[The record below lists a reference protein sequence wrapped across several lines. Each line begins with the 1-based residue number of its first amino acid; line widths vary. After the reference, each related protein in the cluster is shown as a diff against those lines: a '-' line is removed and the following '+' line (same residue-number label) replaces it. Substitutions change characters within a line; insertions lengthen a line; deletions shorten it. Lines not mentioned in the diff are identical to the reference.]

1 MPQETNLNVAPY
13 FDDFDPQS
21 NYYKVLFKPAYP
33 VQARELNNLQSI
45 LQNQVEDMGQ
55 HFFKEGA
62 KVIPGQLTYLSS
74 YYAIQIEPEYL
85 GIPVALYLDQ
95 LVGTLI
101 TGQQSGVTARVSSY
115 ITNEES
121 ERGNYTLY
129 IDYFESSTTD
139 AATATFFDDEVLLTS
154 ENIQFATTF
163 IGANEGFAKA
173 LPVNANAV
181 GSAFALS
188 NGVYFLRGHFVDVF
202 DQILILDQY
211 NNKPSYRIG
220 LNVIESIVSS
230 DEDPT
235 LTDNAQGFN
244 NYTAPGAD
252 RFKISATLQKK
263 ASNDYDDQNFVQLAE
278 VQNGILREVNTGT
291 DYNILGDELARR
303 TFDES
308 GHYYTRDFLSTVHNS
323 LNNGFG
329 NRGIYNANQ
338 TTYQGNTP
346 SDDLGIYKISPG
358 KAYVRGYEVELRG
371 PSFLDFPKPRTTK
384 TLEGRSVSF
393 SFGPSFQVNRAF
405 GAPSIGFDTT
415 NIISLRDSRVG
426 TDQAIA
432 PGKEIG
438 VARFYDS
445 ALESGA
451 YDSVYPD
458 TNRWDVSLFDL
469 QTYTEIDLN
478 TETTLTTPVFIEG
491 KSSGA
496 TAYLRHS
503 ISAGTALTAY
513 CVQGEFFIGER
524 LEFNGTSENSRTT
537 TDVHNYEISDIQSL
551 FGSVGAAGTFSA
563 DVIPSVSSVIG
574 IASITAHHNGISTV
588 STPGVTWPGI
598 VTTGNLVQYSDP
610 AKDLPNLARVT
621 QVNTN
626 SIQIT
631 GVQTVTAYREG
642 GLSSSL
648 VDVTDFSIVK
658 SDLQQTSGGNV
669 INNESLYSVLPHT
682 NIQSVDLT
690 NSNIVIRKSFT
701 VNISNNSTGTIAA
714 AANETFLPFDEER
727 YTLVRSDGS
736 FEILTQDKFTFS
748 AGNTQVTI
756 NGLGANDTGAT
767 LTAALRKANIKAK
780 SKIKKVA
787 ESVIISRSKVE
798 GSGTGDETL
807 NDGLTYGNFP
817 YGTRVQ
823 DETVILNVPDVVMIY
838 GVFEASGTADP
849 EAPSMTTASLDG
861 PNNTTN
867 DLIIGEQVIGTI
879 SGTRA
884 KYINKKSDT
893 EINFVYE
900 NDSKFENGEIIN
912 FVDSGVSAIAADLAL
927 NDPNIIDRYKLQNGQ
942 RDTIYDFSRLVR
954 REGERPPSRKI
965 RVYYMSAEYDSSD
978 TGDVTLANSYD
989 NFNYAA
995 EIPSYKGNRIVDF
1008 VDARPRVSKYSGGAG
1023 DRSPLEFLGR
1033 NFSGGQHSTRNVL
1046 ASDESMTFDYSFYLP
1061 RIDRIYLDKDGFL
1074 SVKQGAPA
1082 EEPGLPDEVSG
1093 AMNIANV
1100 YLPPYLY
1107 APRQARVQFIQ
1118 HKRYQMSDI
1127 AKIEMRVKDLE
1138 YYTSLNILES
1148 ATLNQFVP
1156 DANGLNR
1163 FKSGIFVDN
1172 FSDLEGQDTQVGIRN
1187 SIDRSNKALRP
1198 AHYTTALNLQ
1208 LGNTTIAGIGTT
1220 NAPNQDAR
1228 FADVLGT
1235 NVRRS
1240 GQMIT
1245 LDYNETSWL
1254 RQPFATRV
1262 ESVTPFLVKFWEG
1275 SLRFEPDVDVWIDVN
1290 RMELRDVLME
1300 GSFLGVAEAL
1310 GAEVTTHADGSR
1322 SGITPIIWQ
1331 SWETMGVDVSF
1342 DLGSSTS
1349 SSSVTSDRQGT
1360 VDEFLDMWEGGN
1372 AQRQI
1377 DNRGGNAPNRF
1388 RVEEETVTN
1397 TTTITGTVGVDLQQ
1411 QRRGKQHTV
1420 NEQIDTESLGD
1431 RIVSREVIQFMRA
1444 RNIEFTSTRLKPF
1457 TQVYPFFDNVDVS
1470 RFCIS
1475 KLVEIEMVSGTFQVS
1490 EAVAGIMPSAED
1502 TEDDTPS
1509 TTAAIVARVATPN
1522 HKYGPYNNPRDIFE
1536 RNPYNREERIPEEY
1550 SETSTILNLDTFSLA
1565 SDDNPEFQGY
1575 LAPNMILRGVNSNAE
1590 ARVTDVRLVTD
1601 RLGTLIGSFRVPS
1614 SEDPANPIFET
1625 GRSRLRLTSSPIDS
1639 RVEGVATTAAEEIFY
1654 SQGDMD
1660 NTQEVTLSLRN
1671 ARVETDDSFL
1681 QTRTIGDSAT
1691 SSTSFQNGATE
1702 TRLTGEYRDPLAQSF
1717 IVDDPTGVYLTSV
1730 DIFFQRVPTDE
1741 STPVTVQIREV
1752 ELGTPSQR
1760 ILAYSEVDK
1769 SPDEITV
1776 SNDASIPTKFTFES
1790 PVYLNG
1796 QREYAIIIISNSTE
1810 YAVWISRLGESDVAT
1825 LGREEGQILVSSQR
1839 LLGSLYKSQNASV
1852 WTPSQY
1858 EDLTFQLFRADFIQS
1873 GSVQFFNP
1881 PSPSEYEVMR
1891 PNPISM
1897 ESNTIRVGLGT
1908 TVTDTGIAVGNLVT
1922 QENTNASGRFVGY
1935 GGSATGT
1942 LTLTNVGAGFT
1953 PTSGGH
1959 YTFTGIALTSL
1970 TGNGLNATADITI
1983 ENGVAIGAT
1992 IVNGGKGYVI
2002 GDLLEPIAIGNQG
2015 LGEGM
2020 RLTVGNLYGQNQLIV
2035 ENVQGTFSTGA
2046 ADNIL
2051 YRNNSGV
2058 TTALNFP
2065 GPVNPSEVE
2074 TVNDGLHF
2082 TVFHRNHGLHATGNQ
2097 VTISGIHPD
2106 NKPTLLTE
2114 EYSVTA
2120 TTSISLSDVSSPTN
2134 FNQFENIGVGLTNPG
2149 YIKVGSE
2156 VIKYTGVSGNT
2167 LTGITRGIDNTPIER
2182 HTVNNLVYKYE
2193 LNGVSLRRINRQH
2206 SLDDTTTNEVIT
2218 LDTYPLKVDMADT
2231 DYGTDR
2237 TGTGLKKLFFT
2248 ENKEAGG
2255 PNGRATYNVPF
2266 EMIIPQINTMEPT
2279 GTNIA
2284 PSVRTV
2290 SGTSVSGVEP
2300 SFIDKGFNE
2309 VALRQENF
2317 FDSPRIVANK
2327 ENEDLY
2333 LDELPGNKSFT
2344 MNLDLITDDTRIS
2357 PAIDLNQASVMFVT
2371 NRVNAPVED
2380 FATDFR
2386 VNSIGS
2392 DPNRFFYVT
2401 KNISLENPASSLQVI
2416 LDGYVPEDAD
2426 LRCFYS
2432 IDQDGPV
2439 ENSIFVPFPGFGN
2452 FAANGSV
2459 ASRGVSNGNPDLDVP
2474 KVDVFTPKPA
2484 LGLYREYKFSVDE
2497 LPSFKSFR
2505 IKLIGTSTNQA
2516 TVPMIRNFRVISL
2529 A

>member
-45 LQNQVEDMGQ
+45 LQNQVEDMGT

-62 KVIPGQLTYLSS
+62 KVIPGQLSYLSR
-74 YYAIQIEPEYL
+74 YYAIQVEPEYL

-129 IDYFESSTTD
+129 VDYFESSTTD
-139 AATATFFDDEVLLTS
+139 AATQTFFDDEVLLTS
-154 ENIQFATTF
+154 QNIQFATTF

-173 LPVNANAV
+173 LPVNANAI

-252 RFKISATLQKK
+252 RFKITATLQKK
-263 ASNDYDDQNFVQLAE
+263 AADDYDDQNFVQLAE
-278 VQNGILREVNTGT
+278 VQNGILRETNTGT
-291 DYNILGDELARR
+291 DYNVLGDELARR

-338 TTYQGNTP
+338 TTQQGNTP
-346 SDDLGIYKISPG
+346 SEDLGIYKISPG

-371 PSFLDFPKPRTTK
+371 PTFLDFPKPRTTK

-393 SFGPSFQVNRAF
+393 AFGPSFQVNRAS

-415 NIISLRDSRVG
+415 NTISLRDNRTG
-426 TDQAIA
+426 TDRGV
-432 PGKEIG
+432 PVGKEIG
-438 VARFYDS
+438 IARFYDS
-445 ALESGA
+445 ALESGS
-451 YDSVYPD
+451 YDNVYPD

-513 CVQGEFFIGER
+513 CVSGDFFIGEK
-524 LEFNGTSENSRTT
+524 LEFNGVSDNSRTT
-537 TDVHNYEISDIQSL
+537 VDVHNYEISDIQSL
-551 FGSVGAAGTFSA
+551 YGSVGAAGTFSA
-563 DVIPSVSSVIG
+563 DVIPTVDSVIG

-610 AKDLPNLARVT
+610 AKDFPNLARVT

-642 GLSSSL
+642 GLSTSL
-648 VDVTDFSIVK
+648 VDVTDFSVVK
-658 SDLQQTSGGNV
+658 TQLQRTSGGNV
-669 INNESLYSVLPHT
+669 INNESLYSVLPHK
-682 NIQSVDLT
+682 NIDSCDLT

-701 VNISNNSTGTIAA
+701 VNISNNSTGVIAA

-727 YTLVRSDGS
+727 YTLVRSDGT

-748 AGNTQVTI
+748 AGNTQISI
-756 NGLGANDTGAT
+756 NGLGTNNTGAK
-767 LTAALRKANIKAK
+767 LTAALRKSKIKAK
-780 SKIKKVA
+780 SKVKKVA
-787 ESVIISRSKVE
+787 ESVIINRSKVE
-798 GSGTGDETL
+798 GSGTGDESL

-823 DETVILNVPDVVMIY
+823 DEIICLNVPDVVMVY
-838 GVFEASGTADP
+838 GVFEATGTSDP

-867 DLIIGEQVIGTI
+867 DLILGEQLIGTI
-879 SGTRA
+879 SGARA
-884 KYINKKSDT
+884 KYITKKSDT
-893 EINFVYE
+893 QINFVYE
-900 NDSKFENGEIIN
+900 NNSRFENGEVIN
-912 FVDSGVSAIAADLAL
+912 FGQSGVSAVVANLAL
-927 NDPNIIDRYKLQNGQ
+927 NDPNILGRYKLQNGQ
-942 RDTIYDFSRLVR
+942 KDTIYDLSRLVR
-954 REGERPPSRKI
+954 REGETAPSRKL

-989 NFNYAA
+989 NFSYSS
-995 EIPSYKGNRIVDF
+995 EIPSFKGMRTVDMI
-1008 VDARPRVSKYSGGAG
+1008 DARPRVSKYSGGTG

-1033 NFSGGQHSTRNVL
+1033 NFSGGQHSTANVL
-1046 ASDESMTFDYSFYLP
+1046 ASDESMSFDYSYYLP
-1061 RIDRIYLDKDGFL
+1061 RIDRIYLDKDGL
-1074 SVKQGAPA
+1074 LTIKQGAPA
-1082 EEPGLPDEVSG
+1082 DNPGLPDEVSG

-1100 YLPPYLY
+1100 YLPPYLFK
-1107 APRQARVQFIQ
+1107 PSQARVQFIQ

-1138 YYTSLNILES
+1138 YYTSLNQLES

-1172 FSDLEGQDTQVGIRN
+1172 FTDLQGQDTKVGVRN
-1187 SIDRSNKALRP
+1187 SIDRANKALRP
-1198 AHYTTALNLQ
+1198 AHFTTALNLQ
-1208 LGNTTIAGIGTT
+1208 IGNTTIAGIGTT

-1228 FADVLGT
+1228 FADILGT

-1262 ESVTPFLVKFWEG
+1262 ESVTPFLVTFWEG
-1275 SLRFEPDVDVWIDVN
+1275 SLFFEPDVDVWIDVN
-1290 RMELRDVLME
+1290 QLELRDVLQE
-1300 GSFLGVAEAL
+1300 GSFLGVAESL

-1342 DLGSSTS
+1342 DLGSENSTS
-1349 SSSVTSDRQGT
+1349 TSTAMRHGDM
-1360 VDEFLDMWEGGN
+1360 DEFIEM
-1372 AQRQI
+1372 
-1377 DNRGGNAPNRF
+1377 RGEERDEVPPNF
-1388 RVEEETVTN
+1388 KVEEETTTT
-1397 TTTITGTVGVDLQQ
+1397 TTTITGTVGVDLSQ
-1411 QRRGKQHTV
+1411 QRTGKQHTV

-1431 RIVSREVIQFMRA
+1431 RVVSREVIQFMRS
-1444 RNIEFTSTRLKPF
+1444 RNIEFTATKLKPF
-1457 TQVYPFFDNVDVS
+1457 TQVYPFFDNVDV
-1470 RFCIS
+1470 RTFCIS
-1475 KLVEIEMVSGTFQVS
+1475 KLVEIEMVSGTFQVE
-1490 EAVAGIMPSAED
+1490 EAVAGVMPS
-1502 TEDDTPS
+1502 TEDIEDDQPT

-1522 HKYGPYNNPRDIFE
+1522 HKYGPYNNPSDIFE
-1536 RNPYNREERIPEEY
+1536 RNPYNRDERIPEQY
-1550 SETSTILNLDTFSLA
+1550 SETSTVLNLDTFSLA

-1590 ARVTDVRLVTD
+1590 ARVTDVRLITD

-1614 SEDPANPIFET
+1614 SEDPSNPIFET
-1625 GRSRLRLTSSPIDS
+1625 GRSRLRLTSSSIDS

-1671 ARVETDDSFL
+1671 ARVETDDSFIE
-1681 QTRTIGDSAT
+1681 TRTIGDSAT
-1691 SSTSFQNGATE
+1691 ASTSFQNGE
-1702 TRLTGEYRDPLAQSF
+1702 SDSRLTGEYTDPLAQSF

-1730 DIFFQRVPTDE
+1730 DLYFQKVPTDE

-1752 ELGTPSQR
+1752 ELGTPSQK

-1769 SPDEITV
+1769 APDEITI
-1776 SNDASIPTKFTFES
+1776 SEDASIPTKFAFES

-1796 QREYAIIIISNSTE
+1796 QREYAIIILSNSTE

-1858 EDLTFQLFRADFIQS
+1858 EDLTFNLFRADFVQS

-1881 PSPSEYEVMR
+1881 ASPTEYEVMR

-1897 ESNTIRVGLGT
+1897 ESHTIRVGLGT
-1908 TVTDTGIAVGNLVT
+1908 TVTDSGIAVGNLVT
-1922 QENTNASGRFVGY
+1922 QENTQASGRFVGY

-1942 LTLTNVGAGFT
+1942 LTLTNVGTGFT
-1953 PTSGGH
+1953 PSSAY
-1959 YTFTGIALTSL
+1959 YTFTGVALTSL

-2002 GDLLEPIAIGNQG
+2002 GDLLEPISIGNLG

-2058 TTALNFP
+2058 TTALNWP
-2065 GPVNPSEVE
+2065 GPVNPNEIE
-2074 TVNDGLHF
+2074 TVTDGLHF
-2082 TVFHRNHGLHATGNQ
+2082 TVFHRNHGLHATGNR
-2097 VTISGIHPD
+2097 VRISGINPD
-2106 NKPTLLTE
+2106 NKPTLLTD

-2120 TTSISLSDVSSPTN
+2120 TTDISLSDVSSPTN
-2134 FNQFENIGVGLTNPG
+2134 FSLFENVGVGVTNPG
-2149 YIKVGSE
+2149 YVKIGTE

-2167 LTGITRGIDNTPIER
+2167 LTGITRGIDNTQIER

-2193 LNGVSLRRINRQH
+2193 LNGVSLRRINKNH
-2206 SLDDTTTNEVIT
+2206 ALDDTTSTDIIT
-2218 LDTYPLKVDMADT
+2218 LDTYPLKVDMTDT
-2231 DYGTDR
+2231 DFGTNR
-2237 TGTGLKKLFFT
+2237 TGTGLSKLFFN

-2255 PNGRATYNVPF
+2255 PNGRATYNVPY

-2279 GTNIA
+2279 GTSIA

-2290 SGTSVSGVEP
+2290 SGTSVSGTEP
-2300 SFIDKGFNE
+2300 SFVDKGFE
-2309 VALRQENF
+2309 EISMRQENF
-2317 FDSPRIVANK
+2317 FDSPKIVANK
-2327 ENEDLY
+2327 QNEDLY
-2333 LDELPGNKSFT
+2333 LDELPGNKSFS
-2344 MNLDLITDDTRIS
+2344 MNMDLITDDTRIS
-2357 PAIDLNQASVMFVT
+2357 PAVDLNQASVMFVT
-2371 NRVNAPVED
+2371 NRVNAPVENY
-2380 FATDFR
+2380 ATDFR
-2386 VNSIGS
+2386 VNSTGT

-2401 KNISLENPASSLQVI
+2401 KNITLENPASSLQLYV
-2416 LDGYVPEDAD
+2416 DAYVPEDAD
-2426 LRCFYS
+2426 IRAFYS
-2432 IDQDGPV
+2432 LNQDGPV
-2439 ENSIFVPFPGFGN
+2439 ENAIFVPFPGFGN
-2452 FAANGSV
+2452 FNPNGSI
-2459 ASRGVSNGNPDLDVP
+2459 ASPGVSNGNPDIQVP

-2484 LGLYREYKFSVDE
+2484 LGLYREYKFTVDS

-2505 IKLIGTSTNQA
+2505 VKLIGTSTNQA
-2516 TVPMIRNFRVISL
+2516 MVPMIRNFRAISL